1 MSFYLTSICC
11 QYESK
16 IQWVKVFVNSK
27 ALSTVK
33 RWKSHLFIW
42 GGADCMCVPK
52 KPNIMKSDKWSVKMR
67 IHFVVSLLEK
77 FADVVVDFTF
87 PENKK
92 SRLAQ
97 FLHNDWKPLP
107 IHYVQINILLFVTDY
122 WWITWWNFQMLAM
135 CLNFY

>member
-16 IQWVKVFVNSK
+16 IQWVKVFVAK
-27 ALSTVK
+27 LC
-33 RWKSHLFIW
+33 RQWKDEKVIFFIW
-42 GGADCMCVPK
+42 GGAVCVPK

-97 FLHNDWKPLP
+97 FLHNDWKTLP